1 MSARRDKH
9 FRLPVNLVADFR
21 KTATIMGFSEAK
33 AAEIALKEWVQRN
46 RDEVQKRLDIYAEK
60 GITIIQP
67 ETVNIAVFQKAEIYT
82 ARQELQRLL
91 DVLARTQDPSFRSE
105 VQLELAKALKLV
117 RPVYASTRDSELERL
132 LREAEHQFGDRET

>member
-1 MSARRDKH
+1 MYS
-9 FRLPVNLVADFR
+9 
-21 KTATIMGFSEAK
+21 
-33 AAEIALKEWVQRN
+33 
-46 RDEVQKRLDIYAEK
+46 EK